1 MADAFVL
8 IGNSLAATMP
18 LLPLSQR
25 RHLSQ
30 SRFLLCLDCPD
41 ERSFAFPT
49 ASASF
54 VLPQSNPDFAA

>member
-18 LLPLSQR
+18 LLPLVQR
-25 RHLSQ
+25 HPSQ
-30 SRFLLCLDCPD
+30 SRCFLLLDCPD
-41 ERSFAFPT
+41 GRSFAFPT

-54 VLPQSNPDFAA
+54 VLPENSPIFAMK